1 VLGRPLRLL
10 AAVAAPAVLLAT
22 VAACSGGGSGR
33 PDPSSTTSAT
43 AASTSTVSVPES
55 DSLQV
60 VEQGVTSF
68 PDPYTRGQNLG
79 GYGVVLLNPN
89 PGLLAAGVHVTTRIL
104 DTAGTELLV
113 DNALLNG
120 VMPGQR
126 MAVGRTLVE
135 PIANPTQLDIHIE
148 VSAWLP
154 PAPGLGA
161 LTATEALT
169 EPEQFGGAV
178 THFAVQSTSA
188 NEEDGVD
195 VAAVYRAADGH
206 ILAAETTSI
215 DALNP
220 GETVVGQ
227 IRLLSPIPGLATTE
241 VLVGRGLSAQITG

>member
-1 VLGRPLRLL
+1 VPGRPLRLL
-10 AAVAAPAVLLAT
+10 AALAVLLAT
-22 VAACSGGGSGR
+22 AAACSGGGIDV
-33 PDPSSTTSAT
+33 PEPSSTTSAPS
-43 AASTSTVSVPES
+43 ASTSTTAAP
-55 DSLQV
+55 DALPLQV
-60 VEQGVTSF
+60 AEQGVTSF
-68 PDPYTRGQNLG
+68 PDPYTKGQNLG
-79 GYGVVLLNPN
+79 GYGVVLINPN
-89 PGLLAAGVHVTTRIL
+89 PALLAAGVHVTTRIL
-104 DTAGTELLV
+104 DPAGTELLV
-113 DNALLNG
+113 DSSLLNG

-135 PIANPTQLDIHIE
+135 PISNPTQLDIHIE

-161 LTATEALT
+161 LTATQALT

-178 THFAVQSTSA
+178 THFAVQSSSPR
-188 NEEDGVD
+188 EEDGVD
-195 VAAVYRAADGH
+195 VAAIYRAADGH
-206 ILAAETTSI
+206 VLAAETTTI